1 MDDSAGA
8 AAMLVLGIEATAD
21 TDTMARRN
29 SL

>member
-1 MDDSAGA
+1 LGSRGVS
-8 AAMLVLGIEATAD
+8 AMLVLGIGETAD